1 MTLQAVIHI
10 SSTAVCTAV
19 GHFET
24 KGLEKHLKVSAVGL
38 AHTDAFF
45 GGRVD
50 NREHLLSAIHKSVRE
65 ASDMAGLQI
74 ISPILCMASP
84 MMSMQNMSHEVVI
97 DTADRMV
104 MPEHICQATQAM
116 SSQIA
121 SQDRA
126 PFQMNRQLIFLEDY
140 HVQDAKG
147 LMTDKICV
155 ASHVIDM
162 PTTQLNQ
169 MISLVEQD
177 DLHVE
182 SCLFDGIAGAE
193 YALSEDEKQ
202 AGVCF
207 IDIGA
212 GMTKVCIYKDG
223 VLIYSH
229 CLDMGGVTVDMDIA
243 KECGIALADTDSFK
257 RQEGTLNRN
266 KYSPGAVVTYKRH
279 TKHEKTMLRRELN
292 QVIEARYRKLLDKV
306 IDAIDASLLV
316 SLDAGIVLAGGGSSM
331 DGLLDFARNHIG
343 MKARLITNNPRVKL
357 DPARLSDDNIKLL
370 NKHLSDNTLH
380 TAIGALLFVG
390 SAQYTRDQQ
399 TQEID
404 ELDNSWVTERVSMVS
419 QLFGQFTAW
428 IKRVF

>member
-10 SSTAVCTAV
+10 SSTAVCTVV
-19 GHFET
+19 GYFET
-24 KGLEKHLKVSAVGL
+24 KGLEKHLRVSAVGL

-50 NREHLLSAIHKSVRE
+50 HREYLLSAIHKSVRE

-74 ISPILCMASP
+74 ISPALCMASP
-84 MMSMQNMSHEVVI
+84 MMNMQNMSNEVHI

-104 MPEHICQATQAM
+104 TPEHIRQATQAM
-116 SSQIA
+116 SDKII

-162 PTTQLNQ
+162 PTNQLKQ

-177 DLHVE
+177 DLQVA

-223 VLIYSH
+223 ILIYSH

-243 KECGIALADTDSFK
+243 KECGISLADTDSFK
-257 RQEGTLNRN
+257 RQEGTLNRH
-266 KYSPGAVVTYKRH
+266 KYSSGAVVTYKRH

-292 QVIEARYRKLLDKV
+292 QVIEARYRKLFDKV
-306 IDAIDASLLV
+306 IDEIDASLLV

-331 DGLLDFARNHIG
+331 DGLLDFTRNHIG
-343 MKARLITNNPRVKL
+343 MKVRLITNNPRVKL
-357 DPARLSDDNIKLL
+357 DPERLSDDNIKLL
-370 NKHLSDNTLH
+370 NKHLCDNTLH
-380 TAIGALLFVG
+380 TAIGALLFMG
-390 SAQYTRDQQ
+390 SAQYARDQQ
-399 TQEID
+399 TQEAD
-404 ELDNSWVTERVSMVS
+404 EPDDSWVTERVSMVS

>member
-74 ISPILCMASP
+74 ISPVLCMASP
-84 MMSMQNMSHEVVI
+84 MMSMQNMSHEVII

-104 MPEHICQATQAM
+104 TPEHIHQANQAM
-116 SSQIA
+116 SDQIA

-390 SAQYTRDQQ
+390 SAQYARDQQ
-399 TQEID
+399 TQEVD
-404 ELDNSWVTERVSMVS
+404 EIDNSWVTERVSMVS
-419 QLFGQFTAW
+419 HLFGQFTAW

>member
-1 MTLQAVIHI
+1 
-10 SSTAVCTAV
+10 
-19 GHFET
+19 
-24 KGLEKHLKVSAVGL
+24 
-38 AHTDAFF
+38 
-45 GGRVD
+45 
-50 NREHLLSAIHKSVRE
+50 
-65 ASDMAGLQI
+65 MAGLQI
-74 ISPILCMASP
+74 ISPVLCMASA
-84 MMSMQNMSHEVVI
+84 MMNMQNMSNEVNI

-104 MPEHICQATQAM
+104 TPEHIRQATQAM
-116 SSQIA
+116 SDQII

-162 PTTQLNQ
+162 PTNQLKQ

-177 DLHVE
+177 DLQVA

-223 VLIYSH
+223 ILIYSH

-243 KECGIALADTDSFK
+243 KECGILLTDADSFK
-257 RQEGTLNRN
+257 RQEGTLNRH
-266 KYSPGAVVTYKRH
+266 KYSSGAVVTYKRH

-292 QVIEARYRKLLDKV
+292 QVIEARYRKLFDKV
-306 IDAIDASLLV
+306 IDEIDASLLV

-331 DGLLDFARNHIG
+331 DGLLDFTRNHIG
-343 MKARLITNNPRVKL
+343 MKVRLITNNPRVKL
-357 DPARLSDDNIKLL
+357 DPERLSDDNIKLL
-370 NKHLSDNTLH
+370 NKHLCDNTLH
-380 TAIGALLFVG
+380 TAIGALLFMG
-390 SAQYTRDQQ
+390 SAQYARDQQ
-399 TQEID
+399 TQEAD
-404 ELDNSWVTERVSMVS
+404 ELDDSWMTERVSMIS

>member
-74 ISPILCMASP
+74 ISPVLCMASP
-84 MMSMQNMSHEVVI
+84 MMSMQNMSHEVII

-104 MPEHICQATQAM
+104 MPEHIHQATQAM

-390 SAQYTRDQQ
+390 SAQYARDQQ
-399 TQEID
+399 TQEVD
-404 ELDNSWVTERVSMVS
+404 EIDNSWVTERVSMIS

-428 IKRVF
+428 IKQAF